1 MVWPAHHIRGKPILA
16 ERSRDSRRVLRPRK
30 RESSG
35 MGDDRAR
42 RVAEL
47 VDRYGR
53 MVFTTAHRIVGNAD
67 DAADVTQDVFLTL
80 LDGWN
85 DRLRP
90 DSVRDWGAYLRVA
103 ASRRALLLLRRKPIC
118 GTDRAG
124 LTREIAAPS
133 KHNPCHLAEQRQQAE
148 QLREAIA
155 SLPDRDASVFA
166 LRYLE
171 GFSYQEI
178 ATEMDVTVNQVGV
191 ILHRSRRR
199 LREILDSAGCQGG
212 SAEGKGHV

>member
-1 MVWPAHHIRGKPILA
+1 MKRRRILA
-16 ERSRDSRRVLRPRK
+16 ERSRDPRRVSRLRK

-35 MGDDRAR
+35 MGDDRAA

-53 MVFTTAHRIVGNAD
+53 MVFAAAHRIVGNAH
-67 DAADVTQDVFLTL
+67 DAADVLQDVFLTL

-85 DRLRP
+85 DRLHP

-103 ASRRALLLLRRKPIC
+103 ASRRALLLLRRRAKRKA
-118 GTDRAG
+118 DSAG

-133 KHNPCHLAEQRQQAE
+133 KHNPCHVAEQRQRAE

-155 SLPDRDASVFA
+155 SLPDRDARVFA

-171 GFSYQEI
+171 GFSYREI

-199 LREILDSAGCQGG
+199 LREILDSSGC
-212 SAEGKGHV
+212 